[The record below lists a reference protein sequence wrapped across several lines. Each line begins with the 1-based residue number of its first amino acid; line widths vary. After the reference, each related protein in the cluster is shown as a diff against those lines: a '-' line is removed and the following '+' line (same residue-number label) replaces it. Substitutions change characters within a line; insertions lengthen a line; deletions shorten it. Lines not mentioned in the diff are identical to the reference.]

1 MRALPTSL
9 AAPAN
14 GETGRTE
21 ANTSRRHVLDCAARL
36 FREHGYAAVSLRDIA
51 AASGIKAGSL
61 YYHFASKEE
70 IVTEMLNIGVRTVFG
85 EVRRSV
91 EALGDAPGA
100 GRIETAIRAHL
111 RSIFEIDDYNGASI
125 RIFGQVPPRVRDATL
140 GERDAYERYWV
151 ELLER
156 EVPKGALRPDID
168 RTLLRL
174 FLFGAMNWALE
185 WYKPSGKYGVEE
197 LARQLSEIIL
207 RGAGRAPEPAS
218 PRGRPS
224 NPKRPRSRS
233 QKAAGK
239 R

>member
-1 MRALPTSL
+1 MCAVPTSL

-14 GETGRTE
+14 GEAGHAE
-21 ANTSRRHVLDCAARL
+21 VNTSRRHILDCAARL
-36 FREHGYAAVSLRDIA
+36 FREHGYAATSLRDIA

-61 YYHFASKEE
+61 YYHFASKDE
-70 IVTEMLNIGVRTVFG
+70 IVTEMLNIGVRTVFD

-100 GRIETAIRAHL
+100 ARIETAIRAHL

-125 RIFGQVPPRVRDATL
+125 RIFGQVPAHVRDATL

-156 EVPKGALRPDID
+156 EVHQRKLRSDVD
-168 RTLLRL
+168 CTLLRL

-185 WYKPSGKYGVEE
+185 WYKPDGKYSVEE
-197 LARQLSEIIL
+197 VARQLSEIIL
-207 RGAGRAPEPAS
+207 RGSGRAPEPTS
-218 PRGRPS
+218 PRGRRFS
-224 NPKRPRSRS
+224 SKRHRRAS